1 MLIARADGDCEMKQV
16 PVTLAWCS
24 LGDYDNIFAYRRL
37 APTGP
42 CVGHIRP
49 MSLVDLDIG
58 NIFDYDCG
66 IIDEDSP
73 QLLPGRML
81 LSTFLPE
88 EANYGI
94 ETMPQMST
102 LL

>member
-1 MLIARADGDCEMKQV
+1 MKQV

-24 LGDYDNIFAYRRL
+24 LGDYDNIFASRRL

-42 CVGHIRP
+42 YVGHLKPSDIP
-49 MSLVDLDIG
+49 QIMDLDIG
-58 NIFDYDCG
+58 NIFNCVFG

-102 LL
+102 LLLL